1 MATVFL
7 ADDPR
12 HELRVALKVLKLELA
27 AVVCAERFFA
37 EINTTA
43 NLRHSRILPIFDF
56 GGSGCS
62 LRPRAHLHV
71 QG

>member
-27 AVVCAERFFA
+27 AVCAERFLA
-37 EINTTA
+37 EIKTTA
-43 NLRHSRILPIFDF
+43 NLQHSRILPIFDF

-71 QG
+71 QD